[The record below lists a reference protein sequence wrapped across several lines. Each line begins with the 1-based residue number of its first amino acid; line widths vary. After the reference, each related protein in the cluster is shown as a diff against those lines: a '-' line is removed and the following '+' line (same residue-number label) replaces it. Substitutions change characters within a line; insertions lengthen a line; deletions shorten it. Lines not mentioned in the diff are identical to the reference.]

1 VKSVVDVNNLSTT
14 EFFLKIKSHD
24 SEEENTIRTISE
36 KVSIKVI
43 RKTFNFQD
51 LKKAHMFSMFPREK
65 ECSQQHSFYK
75 RKHISKI
82 NLREVLSITGW
93 QEGDLEAQRRWSETG
108 T

>member
-1 VKSVVDVNNLSTT
+1 MKSVVDVNNLSTT

-36 KVSIKVI
+36 KVSKVI

-65 ECSQQHSFYK
+65 ECSQQHSFSK
-75 RKHISKI
+75 GEHISKI
-82 NLREVLSITGW
+82 NLGEVLSITRW
-93 QEGDLEAQRRWSETG
+93 QEGDLEAQRRWSEAG

>member
-1 VKSVVDVNNLSTT
+1 MKSVVDVNNLSST

-36 KVSIKVI
+36 KVSKVI

-51 LKKAHMFSMFPREK
+51 LKKAHRFSMFPREK

-75 RKHISKI
+75 GKHISKI